1 MTSETLTFRQETG
14 PVYTVENE
22 CQDCYKCVRHCHCK
36 AIRIVNG
43 KASVIRDAC
52 VSCGQCVKVCPAHA
66 KRIRSGLP
74 RLRQLLTSGE
84 PIYASIAP
92 SWVGYFP
99 GISIGELS
107 EALHRLGFAGV
118 SETAH
123 GAQVVS
129 AYTGEY
135 LRHDHYSLVISSACP
150 ACVDYI
156 RKYHPEFTNR
166 IMPFT
171 SPVLAHCKLLK
182 KEYGENAK
190 VVFFGPC
197 AAKKNEADRNENL
210 LTLALTFS
218 DLDELLSDDH
228 VIFDGTTAPLALGP
242 AQEGRFYAIE
252 GGMNDTLRDGEKNI
266 RYISVSGLDNL
277 AQMLSSWHEDAD
289 TANARTIFIEALAC
303 NGGCINGPAMP
314 QHGASLD
321 TIARTDCTASLETSK
336 LDEKANETPIESVF
350 ESDAMRVEEPSDEE
364 LKAALARVGKFSKAD
379 ELNCGACGYNTCRDF
394 ARALIQNKAEEAMC
408 HTFLRKNSQRTS
420 NALIKYIPAAVVIV
434 DENQTIVECNRTFA
448 TMVDMGDVFDTLGNL
463 STIAI
468 ANTMPLLEELFSS
481 VIANGGEIEKYNQKF
496 NDRIINLSV
505 FSIARGKYAG
515 AVVQDVTRSEL
526 HREQIAEKAREVIR
540 KNVITVQQ
548 VARLF
553 GEHVAETEIMLNEIA
568 GTYEVHTG
576 TGGTGEGKNGI

>member
-1 MTSETLTFRQETG
+1 MAAEQITFRPETG

-36 AIRIVNG
+36 AIRIING
-43 KASVIRDAC
+43 AASVIRDAC

-66 KRIRSGLP
+66 MRIRSDLS

-84 PIYASIAP
+84 PVYASIAP
-92 SWVGYFP
+92 SWVGYFQ
-99 GISIGELS
+99 GVSLGELS

-123 GAQVVS
+123 GAQAVS
-129 AYTGEY
+129 AYTGQY
-135 LRHDHYSLVISSACP
+135 LSQGRHPLVISSACP

-156 RKYHPEFTNR
+156 RKYHPDFTAR

-171 SPVLAHCKLLK
+171 SPVQAHCKLIK
-182 KEYGENAK
+182 KRYGDNAK

-197 AAKKNEADRNENL
+197 AAKKNEADRNREL
-210 LTLALTFS
+210 LALALTFAE
-218 DLDELLSDDH
+218 LDELLSDEH
-228 VIFDGTTAPLALGP
+228 VVFDGTTAPLALGP
-242 AQEGRFYAIE
+242 AEEGRFYSIE
-252 GGMNDTLRDGEKNI
+252 GGMNDTLRDGGRNV

-277 AQMLSSWHEDAD
+277 ARLLSSWHGDSGSGSK
-289 TANARTIFIEALAC
+289 RTIFIEALAC
-303 NGGCINGPAMP
+303 NGGCVNGPAMP
-314 QHGASLD
+314 QVGATLD
-321 TIARTDCTASLETSK
+321 TIQRTDDDAPLAASRIDGENAGTSI
-336 LDEKANETPIESVF
+336 ASSF
-350 ESDAMRVEEPSDEE
+350 ASDEIAADDPGE
-364 LKAALARVGKFSKAD
+364 EAIRAALARVGKFAKSD

-394 ARALIQNKAEEAMC
+394 ARALLQNKAEEAMC

-434 DENQTIVECNRTFA
+434 DENQQITECNRNFA
-448 TMVDMGDVFDTLGNL
+448 VMAGMADVFDTLGNL
-463 STIAI
+463 ATVPID
-468 ANTMPLLEELFSS
+468 NCMPQLEELFSS
-481 VIANGGEIEKYNQKF
+481 VLANGGEIEKYNQKF
-496 NDRIINLSV
+496 NDTIINLSV

-576 TGGTGEGKNGI
+576 EGGKDGV